1 MRCHQRGAQ
10 VSALILTLATS
21 AAHAQY
27 EKTPWPAALP
37 SPVIQMTDLN
47 EQTWNT
53 AELKGRLVV
62 LNFWATWCGPC
73 KQELPSLQTMSDA
86 SAGNPVV
93 ITVDV
98 KEPASKVTGF
108 ILGNRVRL
116 PVVLDKSGEIARQ
129 WGVRVFPTTVLIG
142 ADGKARW
149 RIQGALDWNGPEA
162 RAWVNG
168 LKNDQ

>member
-1 MRCHQRGAQ
+1 MTRNRWGVEMAGVVLALAAGAAQ
-10 VSALILTLATS
+10 
-21 AAHAQY
+21 AQY
-27 EKTPWPAALP
+27 EKSAWPAASP

-47 EQTWNT
+47 DQPWNT
-53 AELKGRLVV
+53 AELKGKLVV

-73 KQELPSLQTMSDA
+73 KQELPSLQALSDA
-86 SAGNPVV
+86 SGGNPVV

-98 KEPASKVTGF
+98 KEPASKVTTF
-108 ILGNRVRL
+108 VFGNRIRL

-129 WGVRVFPTTVLIG
+129 WGVRAFPTTVLIG
-142 ADGKARW
+142 ADGQARW

-168 LKNDQ
+168 LKLDQ

>member
-1 MRCHQRGAQ
+1 MG
-10 VSALILTLATS
+10 VVLALVAS
-21 AAHAQY
+21 AAQAQY
-27 EKTPWPAALP
+27 EKSAWPASLP

-53 AELKGRLVV
+53 ADLKGKLVV

-73 KQELPSLQTMSDA
+73 KQELPSLQALSDA
-86 SAGNPVV
+86 SGGNPVV

-98 KEPASKVTGF
+98 KESASKVTTF
-108 ILGNRVRL
+108 VFGNRIRL

-142 ADGKARW
+142 ADGQARW
-149 RIQGALDWNGPEA
+149 RIQGALNWNGPEA
-162 RAWVNG
+162 RAWLNG
-168 LKNDQ
+168 LKLDQ